1 MKVSFLV
8 SISLGSDLYTFL
20 YQIRLCPSYLNSVID
35 ECYKTLC
42 DTFPDFVVSLDHAC
56 GPLTLH
62 SSIKDLV
69 HYTREGL
76 KILSKEKEE
85 QPH

>member
-1 MKVSFLV
+1 M
-8 SISLGSDLYTFL
+8 SLA
-20 YQIRLCPSYLNSVID
+20 
-35 ECYKTLC
+35 
-42 DTFPDFVVSLDHAC
+42 DFVVSLDHAC

-76 KILSKEKEE
+76 KILKEE
-85 QPH
+85 HQQQHQQQQH